1 VSIERSR
8 GQDDTVRSV
17 FDAIAA
23 FFDSLTSIH
32 WGFLAL
38 AVLFHLGRITARS
51 RAWRNVVA
59 AAYPNSE
66 VAWRDVF
73 GGYVAGIGAN
83 ALLPGR
89 GGDLLR
95 LYIVK
100 HRVDGATY
108 PTLAA
113 TLLADGVFDLF
124 AASLLLGWA
133 LWAGILPG
141 ADVLPNLP
149 GADWLWVFKNPGQ
162 AVVIAGFVIALA
174 LVAVGLAYNRITAF
188 WDRVK
193 QGLGILR
200 TPRRYFRE
208 VALWDAMDWAL
219 RLTAVFFFLRAFGLP
234 ATPFN
239 AFAYLVAGSL
249 STALPLTPG
258 GIGTEQALLVFLFS
272 DVAPRSTILAFSV
285 GVKLVIITVNV
296 ALGVGA
302 VAIMLGSLRWRER
315 VQADAAKRA

>member
-1 VSIERSR
+1 M
-8 GQDDTVRSV
+8 RSV
-17 FDAIAA
+17 LDAIEA
-23 FFDSLTSIH
+23 FLDSLTSIH

-38 AVLFHLGRITARS
+38 AALFHLGRIAARS

-59 AAYPNSE
+59 AAYPDAAVE
-66 VAWRDVF
+66 WRQVF
-73 GGYVAGIGAN
+73 GGYAAGIGAN
-83 ALLPGR
+83 AVLPGR

-100 HRVDGATY
+100 HRVEGATY

-113 TLLADGVFDLF
+113 TLLADGIFDLF
-124 AASLLLGWA
+124 AATLLIGWA

-149 GADWLWVFKNPGQ
+149 GVDWLWVFKNPDQ
-162 AVVIAGFVIALA
+162 AVVIAGFILA
-174 LVAVGLAYNRITAF
+174 VGLVVVGLAYHRITAF

-193 QGLGILR
+193 QGFEILQ
-200 TPRRYFRE
+200 TPHRYLRE
-208 VALWDAMDWAL
+208 VALWDAADWAL
-219 RLTAVFFFLRAFGLP
+219 RLTAVFFFLHAFGLP
-234 ATPFN
+234 ATPYN

-272 DVAPRSTILAFSV
+272 DVGPASTILAFSV
-285 GVKLVIITVNV
+285 GVKLVIISVNV
-296 ALGVGA
+296 TLGIAA
-302 VAIMLGSLRWRER
+302 VALMLGSLRWRDQVE
-315 VQADAAKRA
+315 ADAERA

>member
-1 VSIERSR
+1 
-8 GQDDTVRSV
+8 VRSV
-17 FDAIAA
+17 FDAIEA

-32 WGFLAL
+32 WGFLGL

-59 AAYPNSE
+59 AAYPDTE
-66 VAWRDVF
+66 VEWRDVF
-73 GGYVAGIGAN
+73 GGYLAGIGAN
-83 ALLPGR
+83 AVLPGR

-100 HRVDGATY
+100 HRVEGATY

-113 TLLADGVFDLF
+113 TLLADGIFDLV
-124 AASLLLGWA
+124 AATMLLSWA

-149 GADWLWVFKNPGQ
+149 GADWLWVFKNPDQ
-162 AVVIAGFVIALA
+162 AVVIAGFLLA
-174 LVAVGLAYNRITAF
+174 VGLVVVGLAYDRITAF
-188 WDRVK
+188 WERVK
-193 QGLGILR
+193 QGLEILQ
-200 TPRRYFRE
+200 TPDRYLRE
-208 VALWDAMDWAL
+208 VAVWDAADWTL
-219 RLTAVFFFLRAFGLP
+219 RLIAVFFFLHAFGLP
-234 ATPFN
+234 ATPYN

-272 DVAPRSTILAFSV
+272 DVGPASTILAFSV
-285 GVKLVIITVNV
+285 GVKLVIISVNV
-296 ALGVGA
+296 TLGVGA
-302 VAIMLGSLRWRER
+302 VAIMLGSLRWRQR
-315 VQADAAKRA
+315 VEADAARRV

>member
-1 VSIERSR
+1 
-8 GQDDTVRSV
+8 VRSV
-17 FDAIAA
+17 FDAIGA
-23 FFDSLTSIH
+23 FLDSLTSIH
-32 WGFLAL
+32 WGFLAV
-38 AVLFHLGRITARS
+38 AVLFHLGRIAARS

-59 AAYPNSE
+59 AAYPDTAVE
-66 VAWRDVF
+66 WRYVY
-73 GGYVAGIGAN
+73 GAYVAGIGAN
-83 ALLPGR
+83 AILPGR

-100 HRVDGATY
+100 HRVEGATY

-113 TLLADGVFDLF
+113 TLLADGVFDF
-124 AASLLLGWA
+124 VAASLLLSWA

-149 GADWLWVFKNPGQ
+149 AADWLWVFKNPDQ
-162 AVVIAGFVIALA
+162 AIVIAGFILA
-174 LVAVGLAYNRITAF
+174 VGLVAVGLAYSRITAF

-193 QGLGILR
+193 QGLAILG
-200 TPRRYFRE
+200 TPHRYLRE
-208 VALWDAMDWAL
+208 VALWDAADWAL
-219 RLTAVFFFLRAFGLP
+219 RLTAVFFFLLAFGLP
-234 ATPFN
+234 ATPYN

-272 DVAPRSTILAFSV
+272 DVGPASTILAFSV

-315 VQADAAKRA
+315 VEADAPEKV

>member
-1 VSIERSR
+1 VRGVLNAIE
-8 GQDDTVRSV
+8 
-17 FDAIAA
+17 A
-23 FFDSLTSIH
+23 FLDSLTSIH

-38 AVLFHLGRITARS
+38 AALFHLGRIAARS
-51 RAWRNVVA
+51 RAWRNAVA
-59 AAYPNSE
+59 AAYPDSNVS
-66 VAWRDVF
+66 WRHVF

-83 ALLPGR
+83 AVLPGR

-100 HRVDGATY
+100 HRVEGATY

-113 TLLADGVFDLF
+113 TLLADGIFDLF

-141 ADVLPNLP
+141 ASVLPNLP
-149 GADWLWVFKNPGQ
+149 AVDWLWVFKNPSQ
-162 AVVIAGFVIALA
+162 ALLIATFILA
-174 LVAVGLAYNRITAF
+174 VGLVLVGLAYHRITAF

-193 QGLGILR
+193 QGLRIVK
-200 TPRRYFRE
+200 TPHRYLRE
-208 VALWDAMDWAL
+208 VALWDAADWAL
-219 RLTAVFFFLRAFGLP
+219 RLTAVFFFLHAFDLP
-234 ATPFN
+234 ATPYN

-249 STALPLTPG
+249 ATALPLTPG

-272 DVAPRSTILAFSV
+272 DVGPASTILAFSV
-285 GVKLVIITVNV
+285 GVKLVIISINV

-302 VAIMLGSLRWRER
+302 VALMLGSLRWRQR
-315 VQADAAKRA
+315 VEADARQA

>member
-1 VSIERSR
+1 M
-8 GQDDTVRSV
+8 RSV
-17 FDAIAA
+17 LDAIEA
-23 FFDSLTSIH
+23 FFESLTSIH

-59 AAYPNSE
+59 AAYPDAE
-66 VAWRDVF
+66 VEWRDVF
-73 GGYVAGIGAN
+73 GGYLAGIGAN
-83 ALLPGR
+83 AVLPGR

-100 HRVDGATY
+100 HRVEGATY

-113 TLLADGVFDLF
+113 TLLADGIFDLL

-149 GADWLWVFKNPGQ
+149 GVDWLWVFKNPGQ
-162 AVVIAGFVIALA
+162 AVVIAGLILA
-174 LVAVGLAYNRITAF
+174 VGLVVVGLAYYRITAF
-188 WDRVK
+188 WERVK
-193 QGLGILR
+193 QGLEILR
-200 TPRRYFRE
+200 TPHRYLRE
-208 VALWDAMDWAL
+208 VALWDAADWTL
-219 RLTAVFFFLRAFGLP
+219 RLTAVFFFLLAFGLP
-234 ATPFN
+234 ATPYN

-272 DVAPRSTILAFSV
+272 DVGPASTILAFSV
-285 GVKLVIITVNV
+285 GVKLVIILVNV
-296 ALGVGA
+296 TSGLAA
-302 VAIMLGSLRWRER
+302 VAIMLRTVRWRDR
-315 VQADAAKRA
+315 VEADAAERA

>member
-1 VSIERSR
+1 
-8 GQDDTVRSV
+8 VRSV
-17 FDAIAA
+17 FDAIEA

-59 AAYPNSE
+59 AAYPDTE
-66 VAWRDVF
+66 VEWRDVF

-83 ALLPGR
+83 AILPGR

-113 TLLADGVFDLF
+113 TLLADGIVDLV
-124 AASLLLGWA
+124 AAMLLLGWA

-162 AVVIAGFVIALA
+162 AVVIAGFIL
-174 LVAVGLAYNRITAF
+174 AVGLVVGGLAYHRITAF
-188 WDRVK
+188 WKRVK
-193 QGLGILR
+193 QGLEILQ
-200 TPRRYFRE
+200 TPRRYLRE
-208 VALWDAMDWAL
+208 VALWDAADWAL
-219 RLTAVFFFLRAFGLP
+219 RLTAVFFFLLAFGLP
-234 ATPFN
+234 ATAYN

-272 DVAPRSTILAFSV
+272 DVGPASTILAFSV

-296 ALGVGA
+296 ALGVCA
-302 VAIMLGSLRWRER
+302 VAIMLGSLRWRDR
-315 VQADAAKRA
+315 VEADAAERA

>member
-1 VSIERSR
+1 
-8 GQDDTVRSV
+8 VRSV
-17 FDAIAA
+17 FHAIGA
-23 FFDSLTSIH
+23 FLDTLTTIH
-32 WGFLAL
+32 GGFLAV
-38 AVLFHLGRITARS
+38 AVLFHLGRIAARS

-59 AAYPNSE
+59 AAYPDAT
-66 VAWRDVF
+66 VAWRHVN

-83 ALLPGR
+83 AVLPGR

-100 HRVDGATY
+100 HRVEGATY

-113 TLLADGVFDLF
+113 TLLADGIFDF
-124 AASLLLGWA
+124 VAASLLLSWA

-149 GADWLWVFKNPGQ
+149 AADWLWVFKNPEQ
-162 AVVIAGFVIALA
+162 AIVIAGFILA
-174 LVAVGLAYNRITAF
+174 VGLVAVGLAYHRITAF

-200 TPRRYFRE
+200 TPHRYLRE
-208 VALWDAMDWAL
+208 VALWDAADWAL
-219 RLTAVFFFLRAFGLP
+219 RLTAVFFFLLAFGLP
-234 ATPFN
+234 ATPYN

-272 DVAPRSTILAFSV
+272 DVGPASTILAFSV

-302 VAIMLGSLRWRER
+302 VAIMLGSLRWRQR
-315 VQADAAKRA
+315 VEAEGIT

>member
-1 VSIERSR
+1 
-8 GQDDTVRSV
+8 VRSV
-17 FDAIAA
+17 FDAIEA

-59 AAYPNSE
+59 AAYPKTE
-66 VAWRDVF
+66 VEWRDVF
-73 GGYVAGIGAN
+73 GGYLAGIGAN
-83 ALLPGR
+83 AILPGR

-100 HRVDGATY
+100 HRVEGATY

-113 TLLADGVFDLF
+113 TLLADGIFDLL
-124 AASLLLGWA
+124 AASLLIGWA

-141 ADVLPNLP
+141 ADVLPRLP
-149 GADWLWVFKNPGQ
+149 AVDWLWVFKNPGQ
-162 AVVIAGFVIALA
+162 AVVIAGFL
-174 LVAVGLAYNRITAF
+174 LAVGLVAAGLAYYRITAF
-188 WDRVK
+188 WERVK
-193 QGLGILR
+193 QGLEILQ
-200 TPRRYFRE
+200 TPYRYLRE
-208 VALWDAMDWAL
+208 VALWDAADWAL
-219 RLTAVFFFLRAFGLP
+219 RLTAVFFFLQAFGLP
-234 ATPFN
+234 ATPYN

-272 DVAPRSTILAFSV
+272 DVGPASTILAFSV
-285 GVKLVIITVNV
+285 GVKLVIISVNV
-296 ALGVGA
+296 TSGLCA
-302 VAIMLGSLRWRER
+302 VAIMLRSLRWRDRVEAER
-315 VQADAAKRA
+315 GLS

>member
-1 VSIERSR
+1 M
-8 GQDDTVRSV
+8 RSV
-17 FDAIAA
+17 LDAIEA
-23 FFDSLTSIH
+23 FFESLTSIH

-59 AAYPNSE
+59 AAYPDAE
-66 VAWRDVF
+66 VEWRDVF
-73 GGYVAGIGAN
+73 GGYLAGIGAN
-83 ALLPGR
+83 AVLPGR

-100 HRVDGATY
+100 HRVEGATY

-113 TLLADGVFDLF
+113 TLLADGIFDFL

-149 GADWLWVFKNPGQ
+149 GVDWLWVFKNPGQ
-162 AVVIAGFVIALA
+162 AVVIAGFILA
-174 LVAVGLAYNRITAF
+174 VGLVVVGLAYSRITAF
-188 WDRVK
+188 WERVK
-193 QGLGILR
+193 QGLVILR
-200 TPRRYFRE
+200 TPHRYLRE
-208 VALWDAMDWAL
+208 VALWDAADWTL
-219 RLTAVFFFLRAFGLP
+219 RLTAVFFFLLAFGLP
-234 ATPFN
+234 ATPYN

-272 DVAPRSTILAFSV
+272 DVGPASTILAFSV
-285 GVKLVIITVNV
+285 GVKLVIILVNV
-296 ALGVGA
+296 TSGLAA
-302 VAIMLGSLRWRER
+302 VAIMLRTVRWRDR
-315 VQADAAKRA
+315 VEADAAERA

>member
-1 VSIERSR
+1 M
-8 GQDDTVRSV
+8 RSV
-17 FDAIAA
+17 FDAIEA

-32 WGFLAL
+32 WGFLGL
-38 AVLFHLGRITARS
+38 AVLFHLGRIGARS
-51 RAWRNVVA
+51 RAWRNVIA
-59 AAYPNSE
+59 AAYPNTTVE
-66 VAWRDVF
+66 WRHVF

-100 HRVDGATY
+100 HRVDGSTY

-124 AASLLLGWA
+124 AATLLLSWA

-149 GADWLWVFKNPGQ
+149 GVDWLWVFKNPDQ
-162 AVVIAGFVIALA
+162 AVVIAGFILAVA

-193 QGLGILR
+193 QGLGILQ
-200 TPRRYFRE
+200 TPRRYLRE
-208 VALWDAMDWAL
+208 VALWDAADWAL
-219 RLTAVFFFLRAFGLP
+219 RLTAVFFFLQAFGLP
-234 ATPFN
+234 ATPYN

-272 DVAPRSTILAFSV
+272 DVGPRSAILAFSV
-285 GVKLVIITVNV
+285 GVKLVIISVNV

-315 VQADAAKRA
+315 VRADAAKRA

>member
-1 VSIERSR
+1 MR
-8 GQDDTVRSV
+8 GVL
-17 FDAIAA
+17 DAIEA
-23 FFDSLTSIH
+23 FLDSLTSIH

-59 AAYPNSE
+59 AAYPDTAVE
-66 VAWRDVF
+66 WRQVF

-83 ALLPGR
+83 AVLPGR

-100 HRVDGATY
+100 HRVQGATY

-113 TLLADGVFDLF
+113 TLLADGVFDLV
-124 AASLLLGWA
+124 AATLLIGWA

-141 ADVLPNLP
+141 ANVLPNLP
-149 GADWLWVFKNPGQ
+149 AVDWLWVFKNPDQ
-162 AVVIAGFVIALA
+162 AIVIAGFILA
-174 LVAVGLAYNRITAF
+174 VGLVLVGLAYHRITAF

-193 QGLGILR
+193 QGLAILQ
-200 TPRRYFRE
+200 TPYRYLRE
-208 VALWDAMDWAL
+208 VALWDAADWAL
-219 RLTAVFFFLRAFGLP
+219 RLTAVFFFLHAFGLP
-234 ATPFN
+234 ATPYN

-272 DVAPRSTILAFSV
+272 DVGPASTILAFSV
-285 GVKLVIITVNV
+285 GVKLVIISVNV
-296 ALGVGA
+296 TLGVVA
-302 VAIMLGSLRWRER
+302 VALMLGSLRWRER
-315 VQADAAKRA
+315 VEAEGIS

>member
-1 VSIERSR
+1 M
-8 GQDDTVRSV
+8 RSV
-17 FDAIAA
+17 FDAIEA
-23 FFDSLTSIH
+23 FLDSLTSIH

-59 AAYPNSE
+59 AAYPDTE
-66 VAWRDVF
+66 VEWRDVF
-73 GGYVAGIGAN
+73 GGYVAGVGAN
-83 ALLPGR
+83 AILPGR

-100 HRVDGATY
+100 HRVEGATY

-113 TLLADGVFDLF
+113 TLLADGIFDLL

-149 GADWLWVFKNPGQ
+149 GVDWFWVFKNPGQ
-162 AVVIAGFVIALA
+162 AVVIAGFILA
-174 LVAVGLAYNRITAF
+174 VGLVVVGLAYHRITAF

-193 QGLGILR
+193 QGLEILQ
-200 TPRRYFRE
+200 TPHRYLRQ
-208 VALWDAMDWAL
+208 VALWDAADWTL
-219 RLTAVFFFLRAFGLP
+219 RLTAVFFFLLAFGLP
-234 ATPFN
+234 ATPYN

-272 DVAPRSTILAFSV
+272 DVGPASTILAFSV

-296 ALGVGA
+296 TSGLAA
-302 VAIMLGSLRWRER
+302 VAIMLRTVRWRDR
-315 VQADAAKRA
+315 VQADAAERA

>member
-1 VSIERSR
+1 
-8 GQDDTVRSV
+8 VRSV
-17 FDAIAA
+17 FDAIEA

-32 WGFLAL
+32 WGFLGL
-38 AVLFHLGRITARS
+38 AVLFHLARITARS
-51 RAWRNVVA
+51 KAWRNVVA
-59 AAYPNSE
+59 AAYPDTAVE
-66 VAWRDVF
+66 WRHVF

-83 ALLPGR
+83 AVLPGR

-100 HRVDGATY
+100 HRVEGSTY

-113 TLLADGVFDLF
+113 TLLADGVFDLV
-124 AASLLLGWA
+124 AATLLLSWA

-149 GADWLWVFKNPGQ
+149 AADWLWVFKNPDQ
-162 AVVIAGFVIALA
+162 AVVIAGFILA
-174 LVAVGLAYNRITAF
+174 VGLVVVGLAYPRITAF

-200 TPRRYFRE
+200 TPQRYFRE
-208 VALWDAMDWAL
+208 VALWDAADWAL
-219 RLTAVFFFLRAFGLP
+219 RLTAVFFFLHAFGLP
-234 ATPFN
+234 ATPYN

-272 DVAPRSTILAFSV
+272 DVGPASTILAFSV
-285 GVKLVIITVNV
+285 GVKLVIIAVNV
-296 ALGVGA
+296 TLGVAA
-302 VAIMLGSLRWRER
+302 VALMLGSVRWRDR
-315 VQADAAKRA
+315 VEAEGIT

>member
-1 VSIERSR
+1 
-8 GQDDTVRSV
+8 VRSV
-17 FDAIAA
+17 FDAIGA
-23 FFDSLTSIH
+23 FLDSLTSIH
-32 WGFLAL
+32 WGFLAV
-38 AVLFHLGRITARS
+38 AVLFHLGRIAARS

-59 AAYPNSE
+59 AAYPDAT
-66 VAWRDVF
+66 VAWRHVY

-83 ALLPGR
+83 AVLPGR

-100 HRVDGATY
+100 HRVEGATY

-113 TLLADGVFDLF
+113 TLLADGIFDF
-124 AASLLLGWA
+124 VAASLLLSWA

-149 GADWLWVFKNPGQ
+149 AADWLWVFKNPEQ
-162 AVVIAGFVIALA
+162 AIVIAGFILA
-174 LVAVGLAYNRITAF
+174 VGLVAVGLAYHRITAF

-200 TPRRYFRE
+200 TPHRYLRE
-208 VALWDAMDWAL
+208 VALWDAADWAL
-219 RLTAVFFFLRAFGLP
+219 RLTAVFFFLLAFGLP
-234 ATPFN
+234 ATPYN

-272 DVAPRSTILAFSV
+272 DVGPASTILAFSV

-302 VAIMLGSLRWRER
+302 LAIMFRSLRWRER
-315 VQADAAKRA
+315 VEADAPEKA

>member
-1 VSIERSR
+1 M
-8 GQDDTVRSV
+8 RSV
-17 FDAIAA
+17 LDAIEA
-23 FFDSLTSIH
+23 FFESLTSIH

-59 AAYPNSE
+59 AAYPDAE
-66 VAWRDVF
+66 VEWRDVF
-73 GGYVAGIGAN
+73 GGYLAGIGAN
-83 ALLPGR
+83 AVLPGR

-100 HRVDGATY
+100 HRVEGATY

-113 TLLADGVFDLF
+113 TLLADGIFDFL

-149 GADWLWVFKNPGQ
+149 GVDWLWVFKNPGQ
-162 AVVIAGFVIALA
+162 AVVIAGFILA
-174 LVAVGLAYNRITAF
+174 VGLVVVGLAYYRITAF
-188 WDRVK
+188 WERVK
-193 QGLGILR
+193 QGLAILR
-200 TPRRYFRE
+200 TPHRYLRE
-208 VALWDAMDWAL
+208 VALWDAADWTL
-219 RLTAVFFFLRAFGLP
+219 RLTAVFFFLLAFGLP
-234 ATPFN
+234 ATPYN

-272 DVAPRSTILAFSV
+272 DVGPASTILAFSV
-285 GVKLVIITVNV
+285 GVKLVIILVNV
-296 ALGVGA
+296 TSGLAA
-302 VAIMLGSLRWRER
+302 VAIMLRTVRWRDR
-315 VQADAAKRA
+315 VEADAAERA

>member
-1 VSIERSR
+1 M
-8 GQDDTVRSV
+8 RSV
-17 FDAIAA
+17 FDAIEA

-32 WGFLAL
+32 WGFLGL

-59 AAYPNSE
+59 AAYPDTAVE
-66 VAWRDVF
+66 WRHVF

-83 ALLPGR
+83 AILPGR

-100 HRVDGATY
+100 HRVEGSTY

-113 TLLADGVFDLF
+113 TLLADGIFDLV

-141 ADVLPNLP
+141 ADVLPDLP
-149 GADWLWVFKNPGQ
+149 AADWLWVFKNPGQ
-162 AVVIAGFVIALA
+162 AVVIAGFILAIGLVVI
-174 LVAVGLAYNRITAF
+174 GLAYPRITAF
-188 WDRVK
+188 WARVK

-200 TPRRYFRE
+200 TPQRYVRE
-208 VALWDAMDWAL
+208 VALWDAADWAL
-219 RLTAVFFFLRAFGLP
+219 RLTAVFFFLHAFGLP
-234 ATPFN
+234 ATPYN

-272 DVAPRSTILAFSV
+272 DVGPASTILAFSV
-285 GVKLVIITVNV
+285 GVKLVIIAVNV
-296 ALGVGA
+296 TLGVAA
-302 VAIMLGSLRWRER
+302 VALMLGSLRWRDR
-315 VQADAAKRA
+315 VEADAAERA